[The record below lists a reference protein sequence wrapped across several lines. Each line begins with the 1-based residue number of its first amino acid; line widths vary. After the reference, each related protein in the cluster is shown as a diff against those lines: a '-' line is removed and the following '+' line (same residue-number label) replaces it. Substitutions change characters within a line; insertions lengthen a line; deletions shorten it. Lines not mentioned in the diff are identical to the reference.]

1 VKKYLPHRPHALGG
15 IRVATLTLAT
25 ALAAALLGCGNS
37 APAPGNAGGG
47 AGTTSL
53 GGAGGQNVG
62 GAGGENVGGADAAG
76 GAAGAGGQSMT
87 CVPQFSPFPPT
98 AGGRATDCPDVS
110 GAPLGIAMHPL
121 EGNTHITAC
130 SPTCYRTMP
139 PTSGNHYPIW
149 PAYKTY
155 PSPVPWGFLV
165 HGLEHGAVIVVYNCP
180 CGCPDEVA
188 AAQAWIDALPND
200 PVCATRPRVILA
212 PDPTLDVRW
221 AASAW
226 QDQVGGWTLR
236 SATFDQAVFNQF
248 FVDHY
253 GQAPELVCG
262 SGADGSQSNW
272 CQ

>member
-1 VKKYLPHRPHALGG
+1 MKTDLAPRGRALGG
-15 IRVATLTLAT
+15 IGSA
-25 ALAAALLGCGNS
+25 ALAISLALLLGCGD
-37 APAPGNAGGG
+37 PAPLPCNTGGG
-47 AGTTSL
+47 AGMTNL
-53 GGAGGQNVG
+53 GGAGGGIPDGAGGGGPG
-62 GAGGENVGGADAAG
+62 GAGGGGG
-76 GAAGAGGQSMT
+76 GAGGQAMT
-87 CVPQFSPFPPT
+87 CVSPFGPFPPN
-98 AGGRATDCPDVS
+98 AGGRSPDCPDVS
-110 GAPLGIAMHPL
+110 GAPLGIAVHPL
-121 EGNTHITAC
+121 EGGTHITAC

-139 PTSGNHYPIW
+139 PSSGNHYPIW

-155 PSPVPWGFLV
+155 ASPVPWGFLV
-165 HGLEHGAVIVVYNCP
+165 HGLEHGAVVVVYNCP

-188 AAQAWIDALPND
+188 AAQAWIDALPD
-200 PVCATRPRVILA
+200 DQVCGTRPRMVLA

-253 GQAPELVCG
+253 GQAPELICG